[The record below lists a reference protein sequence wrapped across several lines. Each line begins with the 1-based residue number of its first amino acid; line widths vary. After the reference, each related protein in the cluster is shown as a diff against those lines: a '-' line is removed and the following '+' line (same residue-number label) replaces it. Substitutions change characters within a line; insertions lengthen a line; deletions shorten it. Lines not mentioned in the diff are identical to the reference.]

1 MDREDIARAATQR
14 AAEVSRPLIFELA
27 ERLNLDLEAGEPS
40 VRRML
45 SDFAARLY
53 EAGYEHGSI
62 EKTAEFIEKLPD
74 TIEVIV
80 KPSELEHRT
89 GPLGSRQ
96 DWDSDD

>member
-1 MDREDIARAATQR
+1 MDREDIARAATKR
-14 AAEVSRPLIFELA
+14 AAEVARPLILELG
-27 ERLNLDLEAGEPS
+27 ERLNLELEEGDPS

-53 EAGYEHGSI
+53 EAGYEHGAV
-62 EKTAEFIEKLPD
+62 EKTAEFIEKLPE

-80 KPSELEHRT
+80 KPSQLEHRA

-96 DWDSDD
+96 EWESDS